1 VTKGEETRRQILDEA
16 LAFASEVGL
25 EQVSIGALAERTHL
39 SKSGLFAHFQSKE
52 ALELA
57 IIDHAAELFVRDV
70 VSPALKAP
78 RGEPRVRA
86 LLDRWLGW
94 SRDQAMPGGCVFV
107 TSISN
112 AGKLPEPVRQ
122 RLEQTQQDW
131 VDALAMAV
139 RIAVT
144 EGHFRSDLDP
154 AQLAHELLSVAY
166 GHHLV
171 ARVLGA
177 RATDERWRAATEHLL
192 LDARAPHPHAS
203 PSRAR
208 QKLVVSKP

>member
-1 VTKGEETRRQILDEA
+1 VSKGEETRRQILDEA

-25 EQVSIGALAERTHL
+25 ERVSIGELAERAHL

-57 IIDHAAELFVRDV
+57 IVDHAAERFVREV
-70 VSPALKAP
+70 VSPALRAA

-86 LLDRWLGW
+86 MLERWIDW
-94 SRDQAMPGGCVFV
+94 SRATAMPGGCVFV

-112 AGKLPEPVRQ
+112 AGKLPPAVSERLRETQ
-122 RLEQTQQDW
+122 RDW
-131 VDALAMAV
+131 LDALATAV
-139 RIAVT
+139 RIAMA
-144 EGHFRSDLDP
+144 EGHFRADLEP

-171 ARVLGA
+171 SRLLGPG
-177 RATDERWRAATEHLL
+177 TIDERWRDAMEHLL
-192 LDARAPHPHAS
+192 AGVRAAAPA
-203 PSRAR
+203 
-208 QKLVVSKP
+208 VTSKSH